1 MKNRKRMNF
10 LGHAARTRVE
20 KKIKRKRKKNRKRM
34 NFLGHAAR
42 TSVTGEWKKRK
53 RKENEKEERTEKE

>member
-20 KKIKRKRKKNRKRM
+20 KKKKKKKEQKKNE
-34 NFLGHAAR
+34 FPR
-42 TSVTGEWKKRK
+42 TCCQNERDRGVEKKKKKRK
-53 RKENEKEERTEKE
+53 